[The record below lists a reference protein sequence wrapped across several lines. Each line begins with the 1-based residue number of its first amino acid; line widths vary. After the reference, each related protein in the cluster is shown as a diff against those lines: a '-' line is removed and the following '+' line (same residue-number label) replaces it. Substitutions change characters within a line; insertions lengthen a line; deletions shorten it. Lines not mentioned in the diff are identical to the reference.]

1 MADSKEVLV
10 PDVGGEE
17 VEVIEII
24 VSKGDSVDAED
35 GLITV
40 ESDKASM
47 DIPAP
52 FAGKVSEIKVS
63 VGDKISEGDLIA
75 MIEAGESSDDD
86 SDDDGDDSGSSSADA
101 DAEKSSDDGDDDVA
115 RSSTAGESSG
125 DSDDHSDKNGSDSD
139 DDDKEGSAPKG
150 SDPDGD
156 SKVIDVKVPDIGDDG
171 EVDVIEVLVSVGD
184 TIEKEDGLITLE
196 TDKATMDVPS
206 PEAGTVKSVE
216 VSTGDKVKEGSLV
229 ITLAVARS
237 STAGVLQATKSLM
250 VKNLMIRS
258 RMTKRLTTKS
268 LLAKMQKGQTTK
280 DG

>member
-75 MIEAGESSDDD
+75 MIEAGESS
-86 SDDDGDDSGSSSADA
+86 
-101 DAEKSSDDGDDDVA
+101 
-115 RSSTAGESSG
+115 T
-125 DSDDHSDKNGSDSD
+125 
-139 DDDKEGSAPKG
+139 
-150 SDPDGD
+150 
-156 SKVIDVKVPDIGDDG
+156 
-171 EVDVIEVLVSVGD
+171 
-184 TIEKEDGLITLE
+184 TIP
-196 TDKATMDVPS
+196 TM
-206 PEAGTVKSVE
+206 TV
-216 VSTGDKVKEGSLV
+216 
-229 ITLAVARS
+229 
-237 STAGVLQATKSLM
+237 
-250 VKNLMIRS
+250 MILDLR
-258 RMTKRLTTKS
+258 RLTPMRRNPPMT
-268 LLAKMQKGQTTK
+268 ATTM
-280 DG
+280 

>member
-1 MADSKEVLV
+1 M
-10 PDVGGEE
+10 GGEE

-115 RSSTAGESSG
+115 RSSTAGNLPATAMIIPT
-125 DSDDHSDKNGSDSD
+125 KTV
-139 DDDKEGSAPKG
+139 AIPTT
-150 SDPDGD
+150 
-156 SKVIDVKVPDIGDDG
+156 
-171 EVDVIEVLVSVGD
+171 
-184 TIEKEDGLITLE
+184 TIK
-196 TDKATMDVPS
+196 
-206 PEAGTVKSVE
+206 
-216 VSTGDKVKEGSLV
+216 
-229 ITLAVARS
+229 
-237 STAGVLQATKSLM
+237 
-250 VKNLMIRS
+250 
-258 RMTKRLTTKS
+258 
-268 LLAKMQKGQTTK
+268 KGQPLKGLTRMATAKLLTLKYPISATTAK
-280 DG
+280 LTSSKCW